1 MLTVATMWA
10 AGPALAQEG
19 DRDCP
24 DFPSQAAAQRVFN
37 QDPSDPERLDADG
50 DRIACETNGP
60 PSLAPRAPRPPAA
73 TTPRPD
79 PGAGTGSRDG
89 RGRGDNGDEQPAPM
103 PVGGVDAG
111 YGGMVEEPFPV
122 AAASVA
128 LTGALL
134 TVGGVVVA
142 RRRSGERGSR

>member
-1 MLTVATMWA
+1 MF
-10 AGPALAQEG
+10 
-19 DRDCP
+19 D
-24 DFPSQAAAQRVFN
+24 
-37 QDPSDPERLDADG
+37 QDPSDPERLDRDNDG
-50 DRIACETNGP
+50 IACETNGL
-60 PSLAPRAPRPPAA
+60 PSLAPRAPRSPAA

-79 PGAGTGSRDG
+79 PGPGTGSRGG
-89 RGRGDNGDEQPAPM
+89 RDRGDNGDEQPTLM

-111 YGGMVEEPFPV
+111 YGGMAEEPFPV